1 MVVVLIV
8 SVCVCE
14 MRLKKS
20 LVELG
25 GWGQRV
31 SDLTDASVR
40 GPEECALKITDSLN
54 SFLTDY

>member
-1 MVVVLIV
+1 M
-8 SVCVCE
+8 CVCE

-31 SDLTDASVR
+31 SVLTDASVR

>member
-1 MVVVLIV
+1 MVVVVLIV
-8 SVCVCE
+8 CVCE
-14 MRLKKS
+14 MCLKKS
-20 LVELG
+20 LVDVG